1 MLKSLL
7 VLVALALAAPITAL
21 ALDWSE
27 PAADA
32 ARALP
37 APQLT
42 GPDDDANVQ
51 AAPIFKWKK
60 VRGAAKYEFQLSA
73 DSGFRSIV
81 TGGSVDTY
89 NNAFTLDDSLPD
101 GDYYWRVR
109 AINAKD
115 DAGRWA
121 QGRSLTKRWS
131 ARPTLL
137 TPTDE
142 KVINYPSDPFLLR
155 WEPVP
160 HAVKYIV
167 QIAADPAL
175 ATQVIGTADRPVET
189 VGTAL
194 SPSGSLQPGQYWWAV
209 TPVNAV
215 GNHGARS
222 AIGSFVWQWPSTTS
236 LQVQNLSSV
245 ANEYEPKFSWDR
257 VPGAATYELEVNS
270 AQDFAPGSRVC
281 CTDKSIGTSL
291 APKKVFPN
299 NTYYSRVRALDANG
313 ISGVWNVGP
322 TFNKAFNPSVPN
334 LRLRDNHGD
343 IAGGSSTESPV
354 VAWDPVPGAASYD
367 VRVVPYTGVF
377 CDTGHPTWEVTTA
390 TTAWTPLA
398 SGGTS
403 PVFDVSATIENNGK
417 LVDGASYC
425 VAVRARA
432 GVGTTPTRAV
442 SDWTYLV
449 GTGQPAFTYDAHTVS
464 GSNTAVTG
472 GDYLGPVQG
481 GVTTRTPLFTWEH
494 ISGACGYFVVVAKDE
509 QFTNIVDV
517 ARTRI
522 PAYAPR
528 EATNPRTYSDESTLY
543 YWAVVPVVLNGPD
556 CTSEFNGMQQNAPRN
571 FRKDSTPP
579 AVAGPAEGADVT
591 DQPTFS
597 WGPAEGARE
606 YRLQVALDPSF
617 GSVIDDVVT
626 SSTSFTSFTTYPADS
641 QLYWR
646 VRANDETPF
655 GLNWSPTRTF
665 RRRLLSPAVGA
676 NPDADERVPVMSWD
690 PVPGAISYDVTIEEP
705 DGDSDTWENLRT
717 TVAAPIKVYGL
728 GTWQWR
734 VRANFPNENG
744 RPTPGP
750 FSGRRP
756 FTRYMNPPTGA
767 RITRDNGSLVLDWDP
782 SFGLAKEYRVEFSD
796 STSFR
801 RRMESKRVD
810 NAGYAP
816 RMTTSGFQNGGPI
829 YWRVAAVDE
838 GGNVGGWASGK
849 VGLLR
854 KMTVRASGMLR
865 RGRKGV
871 LEVKVTNARNRVV
884 KGVRVT
890 LRGVG
895 VRGRK
900 RTGKKGIARFKIK
913 PKARGNV
920 RVRTDKRGYKP
931 GSAVVRVR

>member
-21 ALDWSE
+21 ALDWAD

-37 APQLT
+37 APRLT
-42 GPDDDANVQ
+42 APDNDANVQ
-51 AAPIFKWKK
+51 AAPIFKWRK
-60 VRGAAKYEFQLSA
+60 VRRAEKYEFQLSA

-81 TGGSVDTY
+81 TGGTVDTY
-89 NNAFTLDDSLPD
+89 NNAYTLADSLPD

-109 AINAKD
+109 AINVKQ
-115 DAGRWA
+115 DAGRWSQA
-121 QGRSLTKRWS
+121 RALTKRWS

-137 TPTDE
+137 TPLDE

-160 HAVKYIV
+160 QAVKYV
-167 QIAADPAL
+167 VTVAADPAL
-175 ATQVIGTADRPVET
+175 ATQVLGTVNNPVET

-194 SPSGSLQPGQYWWAV
+194 SPPGSLEPGQYWWAV
-209 TPVNAV
+209 TPVDAV
-215 GNHGARS
+215 GHRGVRS
-222 AIGSFVWQWPSTTS
+222 VIGSFRWQWPSNTN
-236 LQVQNLSSV
+236 LQVQTLSSV
-245 ANEYEPKFSWDR
+245 PNEYEPRFSWDR
-257 VPGAATYELEVNS
+257 VPGAATYEVEVNS
-270 AQDFAPGSRVC
+270 AQDFAPGSKVC

-299 NTYYSRVRALDANG
+299 NTYYWRVRALDPNG
-313 ISGVWNVGP
+313 IAGVWNLGP
-322 TFNKAFNPSVPN
+322 TFNKAFNPSIPS
-334 LRLRDNHGD
+334 LHLRDNHGD
-343 IAGGSSTESPV
+343 VAGGSPTESPV
-354 VAWDPVPGAASYD
+354 VAWAPVPGAASYD

-398 SGGTS
+398 TGGSS
-403 PVFDVSATIENNGK
+403 PVFGFNDTTENNGK

-432 GVGTTPTRAV
+432 GVGTTPARAV

-449 GTGQPAFTYDAHTVS
+449 GADLPAFTYDAHVVS
-464 GSNTAVTG
+464 GGNTAVTA
-472 GDYLGPVQG
+472 GDYLGPAQG
-481 GVTTRTPLFTWEH
+481 AVTTRTPLFTWEH
-494 ISGACGYFVVVAKDE
+494 ITGACGYFVVVAKDE
-509 QFTNIVDV
+509 SFTTVVDV

-528 EATNPRTYSDESTLY
+528 DTTAPHTYSDESTLY
-543 YWAVVPVVLNGPD
+543 YWAVVPVVPNGSN

-571 FRKDSTPP
+571 FRKDSAAP
-579 AVAGPAEGADVT
+579 ALFGPDEAADVP

-597 WGPAEGARE
+597 WSPAEGARE

-626 SSTSFTSFTTYPADS
+626 SSTAFTSFTTYPADS

-665 RRRLLSPAVGA
+665 RRRLLSPVVGA
-676 NPDADERVPVMSWD
+676 NPDSDERVPVMSWE
-690 PVPGAISYDVTIEEP
+690 PVPGAISYDVSIEEP
-705 DGDSDTWENLRT
+705 DGDTDTWENLRT
-717 TVAAPIKVYGL
+717 TVATPIKVYGL

-734 VRANFPNENG
+734 VRANY
-744 RPTPGP
+744 PTETRRAIAGP
-750 FSGRRP
+750 FSGRHP

-782 SFGLAKEYRVEFSD
+782 SFGLAKEYRVEFSE
-796 STSFR
+796 SSSFR
-801 RRMESKRVD
+801 SPLDSKRVEY
-810 NAGYAP
+810 AG
-816 RMTTSGFQNGGPI
+816 
-829 YWRVAAVDE
+829 
-838 GGNVGGWASGK
+838 
-849 VGLLR
+849 
-854 KMTVRASGMLR
+854 
-865 RGRKGV
+865 
-871 LEVKVTNARNRVV
+871 
-884 KGVRVT
+884 
-890 LRGVG
+890 
-895 VRGRK
+895 
-900 RTGKKGIARFKIK
+900 
-913 PKARGNV
+913 
-920 RVRTDKRGYKP
+920 
-931 GSAVVRVR
+931 